1 MLQDEN
7 SNPNSSQQV
16 PSPYFEEDNKSR
28 KVKMEVPL
36 LNITKDETKIESK
49 IQKKEKFNAIELR
62 PLNTDRLKPVKI
74 ETDTGYIRL
83 REDGWIVLFLSKR

>member
-1 MLQDEN
+1 
-7 SNPNSSQQV
+7 
-16 PSPYFEEDNKSR
+16 
-28 KVKMEVPL
+28 MELPL
-36 LNITKDETKIESK
+36 LDISKDESKIETK

-74 ETDTGYIRL
+74 ETDSGYIRL

>member
-1 MLQDEN
+1 MAVMLQDEN

-74 ETDTGYIRL
+74 ETDTG
-83 REDGWIVLFLSKR
+83 

>member
-1 MLQDEN
+1 M
-7 SNPNSSQQV
+7 

-28 KVKMEVPL
+28 KVKMELPL
-36 LNITKDETKIESK
+36 LDISKNESKIETK

-74 ETDTGYIRL
+74 ETDSGYIRL